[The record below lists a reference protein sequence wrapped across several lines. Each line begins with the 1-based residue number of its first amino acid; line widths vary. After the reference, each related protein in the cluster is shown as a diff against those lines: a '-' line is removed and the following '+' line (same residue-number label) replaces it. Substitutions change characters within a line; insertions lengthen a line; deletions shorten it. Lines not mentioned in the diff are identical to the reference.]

1 MIWVDVELDEW
12 HDNCNWKKFSGYDNC
27 QYIKAAVQA
36 VYDAGRVPGIYTSP
50 WEWEQVMGSQTA
62 CPELSYLPL
71 WFNNY
76 DGEDDFSDWYQIGGW
91 STPVMK

>member
-1 MIWVDVELDEW
+1 MREQNGYGMIWIDVELDEW
-12 HDNCNWKKFSGYDNC
+12 HDQCNWKKFSGYDNC

-50 WEWEQVMGSQTA
+50 WEFEQVMGSQTA
-62 CPELSYLPL
+62 CQELSYLPL

-76 DGEDDFSDWYQIGGW
+76 DG
-91 STPVMK
+91 